1 MQLDVVN
8 SENKKVGSVDVS
20 DDVFGGRVNADL
32 IWESVVRANAADRRG
47 THMTKNRALVSG
59 SGKKPWRQKGTGRAR
74 VGEIRNPLWRHG
86 GTVFGPQPR
95 SYDYALPK
103 KVERG
108 ALRAALAQ
116 KMKDGALVVVD
127 ALSAGE
133 VKTKAAAEMLKRLG
147 IDGKAVLI
155 DTAVD
160 EKLAKSLRN
169 IEGVEFVA
177 SARVNARSVMT
188 ASKIVATRGAIEKL
202 QEVLARLGAEHG
214 GRQLD
219 LPDRLAAAVHD
230 RDLGRVAATLRGLRL
245 LLGHG

>member
-1 MQLDVVN
+1 MQFDVVN
-8 SENKKVGSVDVS
+8 TENKKVGTVDVK
-20 DDVFGGRVNADL
+20 DDVFGGRVNSDL
-32 IWESVVRANAADRRG
+32 IWESVVHSNAKDRRG

-95 SYDYALPK
+95 SYDFALPK

-127 ALSAGE
+127 ALSAGD

-147 IDGKAVLI
+147 VDGKAVLI
-155 DTAVD
+155 DVALD
-160 EKLAKSLRN
+160 EKLVKSVRN
-169 IEGVEFVA
+169 IVGVEFVA
-177 SARVNARSVMT
+177 SAKVNARSVMNAT
-188 ASKIVATRGAIEKL
+188 KVVATRGALEKL
-202 QEVLARLGAEHG
+202 QEVLA
-214 GRQLD
+214 
-219 LPDRLAAAVHD
+219 
-230 RDLGRVAATLRGLRL
+230 
-245 LLGHG
+245 